1 MAKKPTISTLLSI
14 YPSNKYSIS
23 AQQTLNEVAKNLQDS
38 QEKRS
43 AQFQLLKSISD
54 LSTESS
60 ELVGK
65 FQQAKAGGYEGGLF
79 KFGFAPSTET
89 KPFIESYEK
98 GEVMF
103 EGKSYTPAALKDLK
117 EKRAHEEE
125 VNKLRADGIFDDL
138 FEPEFDMDT
147 SGFLENLEDYNNDG
161 KVDVNDAISHIS
173 SGLRPKG
180 WTKLEED
187 MLEDI
192 EKIDMEGEDTDFDM
206 FEQWIAPGKY
216 KSQEDRVVAEN
227 DILNRLGIGKDHPL
241 VASIVDN
248 PEYLTEK
255 DLDSLEDLI
264 SYIDTAE
271 ESTGVRVNLDALVL
285 KDIPFSI
292 KKLFSRST
300 GGKDWQPIS
309 SMDDVDLY
317 IQSLENAKAE
327 AEAKEKADAEAKE
340 KEAKDKIKRELEKK
354 EYDLE
359 QEYREA
365 TKNSLT
371 LTFGLRPDKDVF
383 GQDKA
388 TDWLDDI
395 SSNLD
400 NISSEFKGKS
410 DNKLNL
416 NLGVQDIDSDE
427 DSDEELTFGGVSPQE
442 YQANIKKD
450 KENSLFKKY
459 NVSSIKE
466 LKEVLSERAKKRTGG
481 AGDKE
486 AYDFLNKH
494 YKDKK

>member
-23 AQQTLNEVAKNLQDS
+23 AQQTLNKVAKNLQDS

-60 ELVGK
+60 ELVGR
-65 FQQAKAGGYEGGLF
+65 FQQAKAGGYEDGLF

-117 EKRAHEEE
+117 DKRAHEKE
-125 VNKLRADGIFDDL
+125 VKKLKMDEFLKDSYDPGFD
-138 FEPEFDMDT
+138 DMDT
-147 SGFLENLEDYNNDG
+147 TGGAISSFEGIEDYNNDG
-161 KVDVNDAISHIS
+161 ILDARDAALHGQS
-173 SGLRPKG
+173 LKKPRPEG
-180 WTKLEED
+180 WTNLEEE
-187 MLEDI
+187 MSANIKE
-192 EKIDMEGEDTDFDM
+192 IDMEGEDTEFDV
-206 FEQWIAPGKY
+206 FQEWIAPGKY
-216 KSQEDRVVAEN
+216 KSQEERAEAEN

-255 DLDSLEDLI
+255 DLDSLEDLV
-264 SYIDTAE
+264 SYLGTAE
-271 ESTGVRVNLDALVL
+271 ESTGVKVNLDALVL

-309 SMDDVDLY
+309 SMDDVDSY
-317 IQSLENAKAE
+317 IQSLENAKA
-327 AEAKEKADAEAKE
+327 KREKQEEIDAQN
-340 KEAKDKIKRELEKK
+340 KIKEEIKAEELKKIKK
-354 EYDLE
+354 EVKFKDTL
-359 QEYREA
+359 RKNM
-365 TKNSLT
+365 KNSLS
-371 LTFGLRPDKDVF
+371 LTVSSKGPDEAD
-383 GQDKA
+383 
-388 TDWLDDI
+388 DWLDNINKDLDSIRSSGI
-395 SSNLD
+395 S
-400 NISSEFKGKS
+400 KS

-416 NLGVQDIDSDE
+416 NLGVQDIDSNKD
-427 DSDEELTFGGVSPQE
+427 LTFGGVSPQE

-466 LKEVLSERAKKRTGG
+466 LKEVLSKRAKKRTGG